1 MVPSSSIAFSE
12 FTMLMFSGKG
22 NWISIAPD
30 LYLLTSDFI
39 GDCPQTNASR
49 RRRKDADVL
58 RADAL
63 R

>member
-12 FTMLMFSGKG
+12 FTMVMFSGKG

-39 GDCPQTNASR
+39 GDCPQTSAFRPRHADANALR
-49 RRRKDADVL
+49 VDVL
-58 RADAL
+58 H
-63 R
+63 